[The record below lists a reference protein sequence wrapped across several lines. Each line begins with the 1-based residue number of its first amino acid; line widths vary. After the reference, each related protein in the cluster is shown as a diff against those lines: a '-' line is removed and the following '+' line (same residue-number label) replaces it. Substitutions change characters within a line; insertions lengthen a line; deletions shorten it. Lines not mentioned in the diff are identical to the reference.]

1 MPNVWTD
8 REDERANP
16 ICDRGP
22 VQNTELVARL
32 LNKTMRNS
40 ETGIQANAF
49 QREFL
54 CPPAKRSPQNM
65 CGKRDGES
73 LVRAGGLSNE
83 DAVEMSRRQFA
94 ENSAGVALAKTA
106 DIRAISDLED
116 NNSQMFFIYEDP
128 TNDLPQHCV
137 IRFNGELHRAKYTV
151 ARKRLLEVFSEI
163 ID

>member
-1 MPNVWTD
+1 
-8 REDERANP
+8 
-16 ICDRGP
+16 
-22 VQNTELVARL
+22 
-32 LNKTMRNS
+32 
-40 ETGIQANAF
+40 
-49 QREFL
+49 
-54 CPPAKRSPQNM
+54 
-65 CGKRDGES
+65 
-73 LVRAGGLSNE
+73 
-83 DAVEMSRRQFA
+83 MSRRQFA